1 MIVKVSQNSEAAGGE
16 VDEVELPFPILGEDL
31 RFRVRP
37 ITRRRSS
44 NKIVDSAAV
53 NLNGRNRDASTDETL
68 SSGTQGAMGRVLAPM
83 ASSAA
88 EAPQ

>member
-1 MIVKVSQNSEAAGGE
+1 VAE

-31 RFRVRP
+31 KYRVRP
-37 ITRRRSS
+37 IPRRRSS
-44 NKIVDSAAV
+44 NTTVDPAEA
-53 NLNGRNRDASTDETL
+53 NLNARNRDASTEETL
-68 SSGTQGAMGRVLAPM
+68 SSGTQRAMGRVLASM